1 MGVGE
6 PGSKL
11 RKLDAFTSTAV
22 RFAIF
27 CVWPAVVAIA
37 LGATLFAA
45 THADLLPA
53 MFDNKLS
60 PEQRW
65 VGLGY
70 LAGSLV
76 AVAVFYVGALLVR
89 HRDNWPPGL
98 DRAGRLHPYLSFVL
112 SGPAIVALTA
122 PKIETQDQWHAW
134 LYIALAVLAWWPTL
148 RALNNDWRARRPR
161 PILSDRQRD
170 IVSLAVV
177 FALWATYAWVFANI
191 AINTL
196 HGFQMRMVDLGIY
209 NNVFFQSS
217 HGRPLGCTFLRGGT
231 HATAHFDPIL
241 VILSPLYLLWPRAEF
256 LLTLQAVW
264 CGAGVIAAY
273 LIGRHQ
279 LGSRAWALV
288 WALVY
293 ALHPALHGANLYE
306 FHSLTLLFTPLLF
319 ALYFLLS
326 GRLRLYFVTLALLL
340 LIREDVSLVMC
351 FVGLYALISGE
362 PGHKRAGW
370 ITILVSLVYFVIAK
384 TVFMSADG
392 VLAQGAGS
400 YGYHYYYAAMIPNGL
415 GEIDFFTTLLTNPAF
430 VVAHVAQG
438 AKIHYLLVIFV
449 PLLFL
454 PLWAGRARVMLLY
467 GFIFILL
474 ASRSAVYSTHFQ
486 YSAVL
491 LPFAIALAPV
501 GLRRLQEGRPKDKG
515 LTTAVIGCVLVA
527 SLLVSWK
534 YGAILENSSFR
545 SGFRSV
551 QRTMTEPMQ
560 ERYDSFVE
568 LISRIEPDASVS
580 ATDRVGAHVSNR
592 AEVYRLDQ
600 NIDTDYLLID
610 SSDFRGR
617 NKASLERREKAGKVE
632 LLERTG
638 QWSLYRAVT
647 PPKTE

>member
-1 MGVGE
+1 
-6 PGSKL
+6 
-11 RKLDAFTSTAV
+11 
-22 RFAIF
+22 
-27 CVWPAVVAIA
+27 VVAVA

-53 MFDNKLS
+53 MFDNKLTAD
-60 PEQRW
+60 QRR

-70 LAGSLV
+70 FAGSLG
-76 AVAVFYVGALLVR
+76 AVAAFYVGALLVR
-89 HRDNWPPGL
+89 HRTHWPPGF

-112 SGPAIVALTA
+112 SGPALVALTE
-122 PKIETQDQWHAW
+122 PKIEKQHQWLTW
-134 LYIALAVLAWWPTL
+134 LYIALVVLAWWPTL
-148 RALNNDWRARRPR
+148 RALSSHRPAQRER
-161 PILSDRQRD
+161 PILSARQWEML
-170 IVSLAVV
+170 SLGAA
-177 FALWATYAWVFANI
+177 FALWAAYAWVFANL
-191 AINTL
+191 AINT
-196 HGFQMRMVDLGIY
+196 HHAFQMQLMDLGVY
-209 NNVFFQSS
+209 DNVFFQSS
-217 HGRPLGCTFLRGGT
+217 HGRPLGCSFLRGGT

-279 LGSRAWALV
+279 LSSRAWGLV

-306 FHSLTLLFTPLLF
+306 FHSLTLLITPLLF
-319 ALYFLLS
+319 ALYFLIC
-326 GRLRLYFVTLALLL
+326 GKLRLYFVTLALLM
-340 LIREDVSLVMC
+340 LIREDVPLVMC
-351 FVGLYALISGE
+351 FVGLYAVISGE

-370 ITILVSLVYFVIAK
+370 ITILVSLVYFVVAK
-384 TVFMSADG
+384 AVFMSASG
-392 VLAQGAGS
+392 LLNQGPGA
-400 YGYHYYYAAMIPNGL
+400 YGYVYYYKAMIPNGL
-415 GEIDFFTTLLTNPAF
+415 AEIDFFTTMLTNPAF
-430 VVAHVAQG
+430 VVSLVAQE

-454 PLWAGRARVMLLY
+454 PAWAGRARVMLLY

-491 LPFAIALAPV
+491 LPIAIALAPL
-501 GLRRLQEGRPKDKG
+501 GLRRLRDARPKDTG
-515 LTTAVIGCVLVA
+515 LTAVIMGCVLVA

-534 YGAILENSSFR
+534 YGAVLENSSFR
-545 SGFRSV
+545 GGFRPV
-551 QRTMTEPMQ
+551 QRTLTEPMQ
-560 ERYDSFVE
+560 EKYDSFVE
-568 LISRIEPDASVS
+568 LVSQIEPDASVS
-580 ATDRVGAHVSNR
+580 TTRRVGAHVSNR
-592 AEVYRLDQ
+592 AEVHRLDQ

-610 SSDFRGR
+610 SSDLRGR
-617 NKASLERREKAGKVE
+617 NKKSLQRREEAGKVE

-638 QWSLYRAVT
+638 PWHLYRAVT

>member
-6 PGSKL
+6 PGSRL

-22 RFAIF
+22 RFALF
-27 CVWPAVVAIA
+27 CVWPTLVAMA

-53 MFDNKLS
+53 MFDNKLT
-60 PEQRW
+60 PQQRW

-70 LAGSLV
+70 VAASLG
-76 AVAVFYVGALLVR
+76 AIAAFYVGVLLYR
-89 HRDNWPPGL
+89 HRDHWPPGF
-98 DRAGRLHPYLSFVL
+98 DRAARLHPYLSFVL
-112 SGPAIVALTA
+112 SGPAIVALTE
-122 PKIETQDQWHAW
+122 PKIETQHQWRAW

-148 RALNNDWRARRPR
+148 RALASDWPARRPR
-161 PILSDRQRD
+161 QILSDRQRD
-170 IVSLAVV
+170 VVSLTAV
-177 FALWATYAWVFANI
+177 FALWVAYAYVFANI
-191 AINTL
+191 AINT
-196 HGFQMRMVDLGIY
+196 HHAFQMRSVDLGIY
-209 NNVFFQSS
+209 DNVFFQSS

-241 VILSPLYLLWPRAEF
+241 VILSPLYRLWPRAEF

-264 CGAGVIAAY
+264 CGAGVVAAY

-279 LGSRAWALV
+279 LGSRAWGLV

-306 FHSLTLLFTPLLF
+306 FHSLTLLFTPALF

-326 GRLRLYFVTLALLL
+326 GKLRLYYVTLAVLL
-340 LIREDVSLVMC
+340 LIREDVPLLLC

-370 ITILVSLVYFVIAK
+370 ITILVSLVYFVVAK
-384 TVFMSADG
+384 TVFMSAGG
-392 VLAQGAGS
+392 VLTQGAGP
-400 YGYHYYYAAMIPNGL
+400 YGYHHYYEAMIPNGL
-415 GEIDFFTTLLTNPAF
+415 GEIDLFTTLLTNPAF
-430 VVAHVAQG
+430 VVALVAQE
-438 AKIHYLLVIFV
+438 AKIHYLLAIFV

-454 PLWAGRARVMLLY
+454 PAWAGRARVMLLY
-467 GFIFILL
+467 GLIFILL

-491 LPFAIALAPV
+491 LPVAIALAPV
-501 GLRRLQEGRPKDKG
+501 GLRRLRDARRGDTG
-515 LTTAVIGCVLVA
+515 LTAAVMGCVLVA

-534 YGAILENSSFR
+534 HGAILENSSFR
-545 SGFRSV
+545 SGFRAV
-551 QRTMTEPMQ
+551 HRTLSESTQ
-560 ERYDSFVE
+560 ESYDSFVE
-568 LISRIEPDASVS
+568 LVSRIEPDASVS
-580 ATDRVGAHVSNR
+580 VTDRVGAHVSNR
-592 AEVYRLDQ
+592 AEAYRLDQ
-600 NIDTDYLLID
+600 NIDTDYVLTD
-610 SSDFRGR
+610 SSDLRGR

-632 LLERTG
+632 LLERAG
-638 QWSLYRAVT
+638 RWRLYRAVT